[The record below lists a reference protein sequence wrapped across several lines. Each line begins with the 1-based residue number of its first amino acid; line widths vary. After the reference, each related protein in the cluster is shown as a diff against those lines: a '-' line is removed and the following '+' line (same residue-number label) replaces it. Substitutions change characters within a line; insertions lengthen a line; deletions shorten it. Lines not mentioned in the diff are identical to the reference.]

1 MRRLAAVAVVSA
13 AAGSKQLSKP
23 NTYDMRGQ
31 HSPCRAQRR
40 RRQSFA
46 NEIEMHFVCA
56 ETRVTRRL
64 PRRPVCRLRINIF
77 YCLEKCVL
85 VKTS

>member
-1 MRRLAAVAVVSA
+1 MRRLAVVAA
-13 AAGSKQLSKP
+13 AAGSKQLSKL
-23 NTYDMRGQ
+23 NTYSMT
-31 HSPCRAQRR
+31 CAVNIRR
-40 RRQSFA
+40 NASATDRVA

-56 ETRVTRRL
+56 ETRAADC
-64 PRRPVCRLRINIF
+64 RPVCRLRINIV

>member
-1 MRRLAAVAVVSA
+1 MRRLAVVAA
-13 AAGSKQLSKP
+13 TAGSKQLS
-23 NTYDMRGQ
+23 NLI
-31 HSPCRAQRR
+31 RR
-40 RRQSFA
+40 TCAVNIRRNASATDRVA

-56 ETRVTRRL
+56 ETRAADC
-64 PRRPVCRLRINIF
+64 RPVCRLRINIV